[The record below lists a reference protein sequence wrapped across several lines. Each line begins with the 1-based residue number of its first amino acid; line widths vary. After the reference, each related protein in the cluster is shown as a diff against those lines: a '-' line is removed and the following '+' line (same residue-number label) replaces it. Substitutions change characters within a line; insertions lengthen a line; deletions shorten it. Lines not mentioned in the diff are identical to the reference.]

1 MVLYWYQSHGRVVA
15 SEYWG
20 RIYTVTDAIR
30 YNRTDAALV
39 RVIVPILGDTP
50 ADVERRASA
59 RRSTSFRLCSRILAA
74 IFRPERLPEVHVMS
88 AWNVSKAVAVVLA
101 VSLAAAG
108 CRKDPE
114 FAKQEYLKS
123 GDRYMESGK
132 VAEAIVQYRNAV
144 QQDPRFGEARL
155 KLAEAYIKKAM

>member
-1 MVLYWYQSHGRVVA
+1 MRLSCESSCRF
-15 SEYWG
+15 
-20 RIYTVTDAIR
+20 
-30 YNRTDAALV
+30 
-39 RVIVPILGDTP
+39 
-50 ADVERRASA
+50 SA
-59 RRSTSFRLCSRILAA
+59 RRRPTSAPRTRAASASFRPCSRILAA

-88 AWNVSKAVAVVLA
+88 AWNVSKAVAVVVVA
-101 VSLAAAG
+101 SLAAAG

-123 GDRYMESGK
+123 GNRYMESGK

-155 KLAEAYIKKAM
+155 KLAKAYVKVGDGRRSYAEYVRAAGLLPNNPELPETA